1 MTDQQP
7 LQPPLIPPR
16 VNPVGLLVQ
25 PDEASA
31 APRRFSRAQRLL
43 AGLFVALFLLVT
55 VATTVVSLGRYC
67 LTTDAADT
75 RALHS
80 SPAAQ

>member
-1 MTDQQP
+1 M
-7 LQPPLIPPR
+7 QPPRI
-16 VNPVGLLVQ
+16 NPVGLLET
-25 PDEASA
+25 PDEPST
-31 APRRFSRAQRLL
+31 PRRFSRAQRLL

-75 RALHS
+75 RALRR
-80 SPAAQ
+80 

>member
-1 MTDQQP
+1 MTDQPQP
-7 LQPPLIPPR
+7 LQAPR
-16 VNPVGLLVQ
+16 VNPVGLLEQ

-31 APRRFSRAQRLL
+31 APRCYSRVQRLL

-75 RALHS
+75 RALRTTS
-80 SPAAQ
+80 AR

>member
-1 MTDQQP
+1 MKP
-7 LQPPLIPPR
+7 MQPPLIPPQ
-16 VNPVGLLVQ
+16 VNPVGLLVT
-25 PDEASA
+25 PDEASSS
-31 APRRFSRAQRLL
+31 PRRFSRAQRLL

-75 RALHS
+75 RALRTTS
-80 SPAAQ
+80 TQ

>member
-1 MTDQQP
+1 MSEQP
-7 LQPPLIPPR
+7 LQPPQI
-16 VNPVGLLVQ
+16 NPVGLLVP
-25 PDEASA
+25 PDDASSDP
-31 APRRFSRAQRLL
+31 PRRYSRAQRLL

-75 RALHS
+75 RALRTTS
-80 SPAAQ
+80 AQ

>member
-1 MTDQQP
+1 MQ
-7 LQPPLIPPR
+7 PPR
-16 VNPVGLLVQ
+16 VNPVGLLEL
-25 PDEASA
+25 PDGPVTS
-31 APRRFSRAQRLL
+31 PRRFSRPQRLL

-75 RALHS
+75 RALHTT
-80 SPAAQ
+80 PAQ

>member
-7 LQPPLIPPR
+7 LQPPLIPPQ

-25 PDEASA
+25 PDEASGS
-31 APRRFSRAQRLL
+31 PRRFSRAQRLL

-75 RALHS
+75 RALRTTS
-80 SPAAQ
+80 AR

>member
-1 MTDQQP
+1 ME
-7 LQPPLIPPR
+7 LPR
-16 VNPVGLLVQ
+16 VNPVGLLEP
-25 PDEASA
+25 PDEPSS
-31 APRRFSRAQRLL
+31 PRRFSRGQRLL

-75 RALHS
+75 RALR
-80 SPAAQ
+80 P